1 MLTALSGILSGQEGR
16 RQSMC
21 SRRRRSRE
29 VSGGRQT
36 DRQRCPCIS
45 KGSEVGPAEGGTG
58 PVKGKED
65 QWMEEVAE
73 LELAGQE

>member
-1 MLTALSGILSGQEGR
+1 MLTALSGILSGQGGR

-21 SRRRRSRE
+21 SRRRRPRE

-36 DRQRCPCIS
+36 DRQRCACVS
-45 KGSEVGPAEGGTG
+45 KGSGVGTAEGGDWACE
-58 PVKGKED
+58 GKED
-65 QWMEEVAE
+65 QWMEETAE